1 MGGQG
6 QALSL
11 KQLGSSM
18 SADQEFLF
26 GKMLKELSPQTMAK
40 ILRQSSKPLPTLGAI
55 DLNGN
60 CVIHRGFYPKTER
73 ESTLSDILQ
82 KPRRLERSFPIQKD
96 DRLFNG
102 EAGETDGGLQGGG
115 SGCAR
120 TITARYWKM
129 GSSDTYIKMADY
141 RNDEGLRIRGEDES
155 PCLSARRHSEKD
167 ISTMPP
173 LAISRV

>member
-1 MGGQG
+1 MSDQLQMFEENSYQKSMSSPSEALAKTLVWLESVKGWEVKG

-82 KPRRLERSFPIQKD
+82 SPQEIGKEFFLSKKMTEFLIQ
-96 DRLFNG
+96 R
-102 EAGETDGGLQGGG
+102 QG
-115 SGCAR
+115 
-120 TITARYWKM
+120 KQM
-129 GSSDTYIKMADY
+129 GDY
-141 RNDEGLRIRGEDES
+141 KVGDLDVHEQ
-155 PCLSARRHSEKD
+155 
-167 ISTMPP
+167 
-173 LAISRV
+173 